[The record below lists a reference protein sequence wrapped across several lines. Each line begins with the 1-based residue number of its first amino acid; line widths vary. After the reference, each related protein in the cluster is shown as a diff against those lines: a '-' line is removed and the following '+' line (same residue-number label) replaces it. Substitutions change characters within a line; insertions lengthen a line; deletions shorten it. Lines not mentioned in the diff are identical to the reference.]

1 VTWTE
6 TGNSERDKYLVAKV
20 LSGNT
25 SAFATIITN
34 TEYLV
39 AQIVCKMICN
49 AEDRKDLAQEIYLK
63 VYKNL
68 KGFRFQSRLST
79 WVAQI
84 AYNACFDQLRKKQL
98 VPGELTTDDEE
109 EDSRGYAEETTFLI
123 EQKELVSI
131 LNKGIQ
137 QLPPVY
143 QTLITLYHKEEM
155 SYAEITEITGLP
167 EGTVKSYLFRARKT
181 LKETLALN
189 YQKEDI

>member
-1 VTWTE
+1 MTSTE

-25 SAFATIITN
+25 SAFATIINN

>member
-1 VTWTE
+1 MTWTE

>member
-1 VTWTE
+1 
-6 TGNSERDKYLVAKV
+6 
-20 LSGNT
+20 
-25 SAFATIITN
+25 
-34 TEYLV
+34 
-39 AQIVCKMICN
+39 
-49 AEDRKDLAQEIYLK
+49 
-63 VYKNL
+63 
-68 KGFRFQSRLST
+68 
-79 WVAQI
+79 
-84 AYNACFDQLRKKQL
+84 LRKKQL

>member
-1 VTWTE
+1 MTSTE

-84 AYNACFDQLRKKQL
+84 AYNACLDQLRKKQL
-98 VPGELTTDDEE
+98 VPGELTNDEE
-109 EDSRGYAEETTFLI
+109 EDNRGYLEETTFLI
-123 EQKELVSI
+123 EQKNLCPS
-131 LNKGIQ
+131 
-137 QLPPVY
+137 
-143 QTLITLYHKEEM
+143 
-155 SYAEITEITGLP
+155 
-167 EGTVKSYLFRARKT
+167 
-181 LKETLALN
+181 
-189 YQKEDI
+189 